1 VIVMS
6 VRANLLSQSLP
17 HYAAAGGGSGSR
29 GLVSKVIVAWNNP
42 DAEPPLDLEPKPD
55 PAAAAAGHAAPRV
68 VWVRMPTS
76 SMNNRYALYD
86 HVETECVVTVD
97 DDLLIPHRA
106 TRAAFEA
113 WRGDLFQQVVGH
125 AHYARYHFDR
135 GGEWAYGHDSS
146 TRGWS
151 LALAGG
157 GAVYHRALL
166 RQYASPRFAAGRAL
180 VDATRNCEDILLN
193 VVATGL
199 TGRGPAVVDALTWPE
214 RHAAQIGRAGGE
226 EHLSQR
232 PSHYSQR
239 DECLQV
245 LRLEHGDGALVHTL
259 SLIGNASEPLAVRG
273 APEAAAAA
281 SREGYRS
288 SPPADG
294 TWTARPLRRDI
305 WLP

>member
-1 VIVMS
+1 M
-6 VRANLLSQSLP
+6 
-17 HYAAAGGGSGSR
+17 
-29 GLVSKVIVAWNNP
+29 
-42 DAEPPLDLEPKPD
+42 
-55 PAAAAAGHAAPRV
+55 
-68 VWVRMPTS
+68 
-76 SMNNRYALYD
+76 
-86 HVETECVVTVD
+86 VTVD

-106 TRAAFEA
+106 TRAVFEA

-214 RHAAQIGRAGGE
+214 RHAAQIDRAGGE

-239 DECLQV
+239 DECLQA